1 MNNKVIIIAEA
12 GVNHNGDI
20 GLAKKLIEV
29 AAFCKV
35 DYVKFQTWI
44 TEENIDKDAPKAQYQ
59 IENDGEGSQYEMVK
73 KLELSLNEFAEL
85 KLYAEKCGVKF
96 LSTPDDQTSL
106 DFLIDKLDLP
116 ILKIGSGEITNI
128 PFLRN
133 VGKKKRDVIISTGMA
148 SLAEV
153 ESAYNTLNN
162 AGALSVSLL
171 HCTTSYPAPFD
182 SINLHAMNVLKNSFK
197 TKVGYSDH
205 TEGSE
210 VSIAAVALG
219 AEIIEKHFTLDKS
232 LAGPDHKASLEPIE
246 LENFVKQIRNVED
259 ALKGSGKKEIQP
271 SEIEIKSLM
280 TKGIYLKEDIKKG
293 EEITESK
300 LSYKRPCLEIS
311 TSHFDLII
319 NKKASKDLFI
329 GKPLSWSDISL

>member
-1 MNNKVIIIAEA
+1 
-12 GVNHNGDI
+12 
-20 GLAKKLIEV
+20 
-29 AAFCKV
+29 
-35 DYVKFQTWI
+35 
-44 TEENIDKDAPKAQYQ
+44 
-59 IENDGEGSQYEMVK
+59 
-73 KLELSLNEFAEL
+73 
-85 KLYAEKCGVKF
+85 
-96 LSTPDDQTSL
+96 
-106 DFLIDKLDLP
+106 
-116 ILKIGSGEITNI
+116 
-128 PFLRN
+128 
-133 VGKKKRDVIISTGMA
+133 MA

-153 ESAYNTLNN
+153 ETAYNTLSN

-232 LAGPDHKASLEPIE
+232 LAGPDHKASLDPLE

-271 SEIEIKSLM
+271 NEIEIKSLM
-280 TKGIYLKEDIKKG
+280 TKGIYLKDDIKKG

-311 TSHFDLII
+311 TSYFDMII

-329 GKPLSWSDISL
+329 GKPLSWGDIAL